1 MEFAGKV
8 AVVTGGTGALGQA
21 ITRRLVAGGSVVAVP
36 FVVPAEAEALRASLP
51 AAERTRLHAIPADVA
66 DPAAIDGLIGGVLA
80 RHHRVDILVCAVGGF
95 AAGDLVSTPPEA
107 WNRMLTL
114 NLTTTYLACHG
125 ALPAMLRAR
134 SGRVITIASRAVV
147 PPMAGFLAYTVAKA
161 GVIALTLALA
171 REVAPHGVT
180 VNAVLPSTMDT
191 PANRAAMPDADR
203 SGWVSVDSV
212 AAVVTLLA
220 GDGARDVTGA
230 LIPV

>member
-21 ITRRLVAGGSVVAVP
+21 ITRRLLAGGSVVAVP

-51 AAERTRLHAIPADVA
+51 AAGRAQLHAIPADVA

-80 RHHRVDILVCAVGGF
+80 RHRRVDILVCAVGGF

>member
-1 MEFAGKV
+1 MEFAGQV

-21 ITRRLVAGGSVVAVP
+21 ITRRLLAGGSVVAVP

-51 AAERTRLHAIPADVA
+51 AADRDRLHAMPADVA
-66 DPAAIDGLIGGVLA
+66 DPAAIDGFVGGVLA
-80 RHHRVDILVCAVGGF
+80 RHRRVDVLVCAVGGF
-95 AAGDLVSTPPEA
+95 AAGDLVSTPPEL

-114 NLTTTYLACHG
+114 NLTTTYLACRG

-147 PPMAGFLAYTVAKA
+147 PPTAGFLAYTVAKA

-191 PANRAAMPDADR
+191 PANRGAMPDADR
-203 SGWVSVDSV
+203 SGWVSTDAVADVIAYLSSDGA
-212 AAVVTLLA
+212 AAVS
-220 GDGARDVTGA
+220 GACVA
-230 LIPV
+230 V

>member
-1 MEFAGKV
+1 VEFAGKV

-51 AAERTRLHAIPADVA
+51 VAERDRLHATPADVA
-66 DPAAIDGLIGGVLA
+66 DPAAMDGFVGGVLA
-80 RHHRVDILVCAVGGF
+80 RHRRVDILVCAVGGF

>member
-1 MEFAGKV
+1 VEFAGKV

-51 AAERTRLHAIPADVA
+51 VAERDRLHATPADVA
-66 DPAAIDGLIGGVLA
+66 DPAAMDGFVGGVLA
-80 RHHRVDILVCAVGGF
+80 RHRRVDILVCAVGGF

-212 AAVVTLLA
+212 ATVVTLLA

>member
-1 MEFAGKV
+1 
-8 AVVTGGTGALGQA
+8 
-21 ITRRLVAGGSVVAVP
+21 
-36 FVVPAEAEALRASLP
+36 
-51 AAERTRLHAIPADVA
+51 
-66 DPAAIDGLIGGVLA
+66 
-80 RHHRVDILVCAVGGF
+80 
-95 AAGDLVSTPPEA
+95 
-107 WNRMLTL
+107 
-114 NLTTTYLACHG
+114 
-125 ALPAMLRAR
+125 MLRAR

-161 GVIALTLALA
+161 GIIALTLALA

>member
-51 AAERTRLHAIPADVA
+51 VAERDRLHATPADVA
-66 DPAAIDGLIGGVLA
+66 DPAAMDGFVGGVLA
-80 RHHRVDILVCAVGGF
+80 RHRRVDILVCAVGGF

>member
-21 ITRRLVAGGSVVAVP
+21 ITRRLLAGGSVVAVP

-51 AAERTRLHAIPADVA
+51 AAERDRLHAMPADVA
-66 DPAAIDGLIGGVLA
+66 DPAAIDGFVGGVLA
-80 RHHRVDILVCAVGGF
+80 RHRRVDILVCAVGGF

-161 GVIALTLALA
+161 GVIALTQALA

>member
-1 MEFAGKV
+1 VEFAGKV

-51 AAERTRLHAIPADVA
+51 VAERDRLHATPADVA
-66 DPAAIDGLIGGVLA
+66 DPAAMDGFVGGVLA
-80 RHHRVDILVCAVGGF
+80 RHRRVDILVCAVGGF

-212 AAVVTLLA
+212 AGVVTLLA

>member
-1 MEFAGKV
+1 VEFAGRV

-21 ITRRLVAGGSVVAVP
+21 ITRRLLAGGSVVAVP

-51 AAERTRLHAIPADVA
+51 AAERDRLHAMPADVA
-66 DPAAIDGLIGGVLA
+66 DPAAIDGFVGAVLA
-80 RHHRVDILVCAVGGF
+80 RHRRVDILVCAVGGF

-114 NLTTTYLACHG
+114 NLTTTYLACRG

-147 PPMAGFLAYTVAKA
+147 PPTAGFLAYTVAKA

-171 REVAPHGVT
+171 REVAPHGIT

-191 PANRAAMPDADR
+191 PANRAAMPDADHA
-203 SGWVSVDSV
+203 GWVSVDSV